1 MQYAEVFTMNPK
13 AILLRTAAVL
23 TAISGIAALPLNGA
37 QAKSNSNESVQNTSY
52 AGSIFTPHILSAP
65 ASGADVADSGTWV
78 RQAQEY
84 PIEIVDFSRSADA
97 SHIWGVGPFGRVLMT
112 TDGGQNWT
120 PSNVGN
126 NSATLHS
133 VDFVDDQVGWAVG
146 EGGTGGLVYKT
157 TDGGVSWFQQT
168 EPSGQRVF
176 GVEALDPET
185 VMIVGGGTYFTIARR
200 STDGGQ
206 TWNVMDVP
214 LNDSIFLD
222 IFFVNPQIGWVV
234 GLNGGIAKTTD
245 GGLTWTRQTAPT
257 SWGLIRVHFSDP
269 LNGWAGGYYDILFH
283 TTDGGQ
289 TWVKQ
294 EPGLPD
300 FTHVLG
306 VATISQHV
314 AWIVGYGG
322 GAQSRPYVKK
332 TTDGGNSWVTQ
343 TPVVGPY
350 DGFASALF
358 LDEDNGWAAGAAG
371 LWRHSGST
379 SPAATATPPAMA
391 TATATA
397 IKTVTSIPA
406 SSATSIATATT
417 RPANTA
423 VATSTA
429 QATATAQVPAT
440 ASATAAS
447 ASATATSQPQA
458 TATAVAQCDASF
470 SDVRPGDYFYEGVR
484 YLYCG
489 GAISGYQDGTFRPYD
504 NATRGQLAKII
515 TLAEQWALEVPQD
528 AHFSDVPAGSTFYPF
543 VETAYSHGV
552 IGGYEDGTFRPNNNV
567 TRGQIAKI
575 IVLARGWQPVNAG
588 EDFSDVPAGSTF
600 HPFVE
605 AAYAHG
611 ILSGYEDGTF
621 RPGNNATRGQI
632 AKIVHLAE
640 SGAR

>member
-1 MQYAEVFTMNPK
+1 MNPK
-13 AILLRTAAVL
+13 AILLRTVAAL
-23 TAISGIAALPLNGA
+23 TAIAGLAALPLNGA
-37 QAKSNSNESVQNTSY
+37 QAQVQNATY
-52 AGSIFTPHILSAP
+52 TGSIFTPHILSAP
-65 ASGADVADSGTWV
+65 AGSGDVAESGTWV

-112 TDGGQNWT
+112 TDSGQNWV

-126 NSATLHS
+126 ASATLHS
-133 VDFVDDQVGWAVG
+133 VDFVDNQIGWAVG

-176 GVEALDPET
+176 GVEAISPQI

-206 TWNVMDVP
+206 TWTTMDVP
-214 LNDSIFLD
+214 LNDSIFMD
-222 IFFVNPQIGWVV
+222 IFFINPQIGWIV

-245 GGLTWTRQTAPT
+245 GGITWTRQTAPT

-306 VATISQHV
+306 VATINQQV

-332 TTDGGNSWVTQ
+332 TTDGGSTWVNQ
-343 TPVVGPY
+343 TPAVGPY

-358 LDEDNGWAAGAAG
+358 LDEENGWAAGAAG

-379 SPAATATPPAMA
+379 SPVATATPQAIA
-391 TATATA
+391 TA
-397 IKTVTSIPA
+397 TSIPA
-406 SSATSIATATT
+406 SSATATI

-423 VATSTA
+423 VATSTP
-429 QATATAQVPAT
+429 QATFTSQATAT

-458 TATAVAQCDASF
+458 TATTVAQCEDSF
-470 SDVRPGDYFYEGVR
+470 SDVSPGDYFYDGVS
-484 YLYCG
+484 YLFCR
-489 GAISGYQDGTFRPYD
+489 GAISGYQDGTFKPYD

-515 TLAEQWALEVPQD
+515 TLAEQWAIELPQVP
-528 AHFSDVPAGSTFYPF
+528 HFSDVPAGTTFYPY

-575 IVLARGWQPVNAG
+575 VVLARGWEPVYAG

-600 HPFVE
+600 HPYVE
-605 AAYAHG
+605 AAYAHD

-640 SGAR
+640 SGVR